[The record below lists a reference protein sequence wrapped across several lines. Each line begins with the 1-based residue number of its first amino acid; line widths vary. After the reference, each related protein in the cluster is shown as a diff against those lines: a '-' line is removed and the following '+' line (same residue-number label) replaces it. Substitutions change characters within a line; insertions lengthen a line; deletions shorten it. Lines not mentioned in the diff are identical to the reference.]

1 MPEPT
6 PSSHFSHLV
15 ERSSFII
22 LLCLFG
28 VIAGIRIL
36 LSGLIVS
43 PQIFADELAYD
54 TIAREIYNGVLLT
67 SHIQYPEGPFS
78 PGYSFIASLAY
89 FFSPDKYVVYHY
101 MLGIN
106 AILTTSIIFP
116 AYYLLKSV
124 TSKGIAFSGSV
135 IVALLP
141 AVTMNTYVLMS
152 EALFIPLTLF
162 SVLFVKESLSTDKP
176 GFWDILAGLSIFLL
190 YFTRAT
196 GISMII
202 ALVLTLGWMFKT
214 GHFQFTEAIKKKII
228 FIVGPGL
235 LLFLIWVFDQ
245 LLMKGSLPSGYSTDY
260 YITLITE
267 VLTRDPGHLVYVF
280 MQHID
285 YLLLGSFIIF
295 PILAIIAGYSLIRPI
310 FQIDSPGQ
318 QEPDAG
324 KGSIPVLL
332 YCSIFSIILFLFT
345 LAHMCNLSYEYSIC
359 GRYVDAIIPLI
370 IIGGIIGLTRLTQA
384 GDFLNY
390 LKPALVYLII
400 TVIIT
405 WAVMLPFAHQPNNNA
420 AIFYLYS
427 LIAGNMIA
435 ILTLGIGGL
444 LIILCAGVIKFQKGI
459 IPFLMLIILLTL
471 FSSFVI
477 TTWEIQS
484 ARSFGAPLPLC
495 QAINNLPGEDMSILW
510 DTSSETDGWDQMVYF
525 TLKFWLGDRV
535 SELDQKTQPTGKAWL
550 VTKAKKGEPVLISG
564 DYRVIPYQVRGVSSQ
579 VPSS

>member
-6 PSSHFSHLV
+6 PSSLFSHLG

-43 PQIFADELAYD
+43 PQIFADELVYD
-54 TIAREIYNGVLLT
+54 IIAREVYNGVLLT
-67 SHIQYPEGPFS
+67 SHLPYPEGPFS
-78 PGYSFIASLAY
+78 PGYSFVASLAY
-89 FFSPDKYVVYHY
+89 FLSPDKYVVYHY

-135 IVALLP
+135 IIALLP
-141 AVTMNTYVLMS
+141 TVTMNTYVLMS

-176 GFWDILAGLSIFLL
+176 GVWDILTGLSIFLL

-202 ALVLTLGWMFKT
+202 ALVLTLVWMFKS
-214 GHFQFTEAIKKKII
+214 GHFQFTETIKKKLI
-228 FIVGPGL
+228 FIAGPGF
-235 LLFLIWVFDQ
+235 LLFLIWIFDQ

-260 YITLITE
+260 YITLINE
-267 VLTRDPGHLVYVF
+267 ALTHDPGHLVYVF
-280 MQHID
+280 MQHLD

-295 PILAIIAGYSLIRPI
+295 PILAIIAGCSFIRPVCRI
-310 FQIDSPGQ
+310 YSSGQ
-318 QEPDAG
+318 QEPDNS

-332 YCSIFSIILFLFT
+332 YCSIFSVILFLFT

-370 IIGGIIGLTRLTQA
+370 IIGGIIGLTRLIQT
-384 GDFLNY
+384 GEYLKF
-390 LKPALVYLII
+390 LKPALIYLII

-405 WAVMLPFAHQPNNNA
+405 WAVM
-420 AIFYLYS
+420 
-427 LIAGNMIA
+427 
-435 ILTLGIGGL
+435 
-444 LIILCAGVIKFQKGI
+444 
-459 IPFLMLIILLTL
+459 
-471 FSSFVI
+471 
-477 TTWEIQS
+477 
-484 ARSFGAPLPLC
+484 
-495 QAINNLPGEDMSILW
+495 
-510 DTSSETDGWDQMVYF
+510 
-525 TLKFWLGDRV
+525 
-535 SELDQKTQPTGKAWL
+535 
-550 VTKAKKGEPVLISG
+550 
-564 DYRVIPYQVRGVSSQ
+564 
-579 VPSS
+579 